1 MEIGG
6 FAGAAATGNN
16 ARRNDQATEEGQ
28 TGCADSASLQ
38 AASKAACTDKPK
50 VKLYKSARLAESPQP
65 GTVMWERQDECA
77 RHNRPSPCGLWNGH
91 REMW

>member
-50 VKLYKSARLAESPQP
+50 VKLYKAARLAESPQP
-65 GTVMWERQDECA
+65 GMVRWDRQDECA